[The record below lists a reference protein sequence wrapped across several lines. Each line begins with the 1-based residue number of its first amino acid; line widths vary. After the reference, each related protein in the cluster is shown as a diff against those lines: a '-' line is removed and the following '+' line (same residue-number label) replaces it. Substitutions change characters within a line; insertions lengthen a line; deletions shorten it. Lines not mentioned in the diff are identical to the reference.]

1 MDEPFGSLDAMTKE
15 RLQVELTEL
24 WEKTKKTVL
33 FITHDLEEALFLG
46 DRVAVM
52 QSIAADVP
60 IKIFEVPFSRPRNKF
75 LREDACFQEMR
86 RRLLVGVVA
95 PMNKR
100 RGEVPSSG
108 RYKSLIAFGVLL
120 LVWSIITLCTS
131 WIKPIFIPSPLAIAK
146 SFYGLRH
153 QLLVSTGVSLA
164 ITLTGFGIGLCVGI
178 ALGLGIAYSKTFM
191 DIVGP
196 FLDFTRPVPVL
207 PSSLSSCF
215 GSVSA
220 SRLKYF

>member
-1 MDEPFGSLDAMTKE
+1 MDEPFGSLDATTKE

-86 RRLLVGVVA
+86 RRLLGGVVA

-100 RGEVPSSG
+100 RGEVP
-108 RYKSLIAFGVLL
+108 RLRAIQ
-120 LVWSIITLCTS
+120 
-131 WIKPIFIPSPLAIAK
+131 KPN
-146 SFYGLRH
+146 SFWR
-153 QLLVSTGVSLA
+153 T
-164 ITLTGFGIGLCVGI
+164 
-178 ALGLGIAYSKTFM
+178 ALGVEHHHPLH
-191 DIVGP
+191 
-196 FLDFTRPVPVL
+196 FLD
-207 PSSLSSCF
+207 
-215 GSVSA
+215 
-220 SRLKYF
+220 